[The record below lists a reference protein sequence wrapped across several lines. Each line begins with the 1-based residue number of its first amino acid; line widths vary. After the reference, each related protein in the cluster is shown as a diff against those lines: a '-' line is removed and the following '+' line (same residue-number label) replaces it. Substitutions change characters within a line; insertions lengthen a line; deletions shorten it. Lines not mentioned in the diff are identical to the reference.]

1 LLRNQLFTPLSSIER
16 WLLGGSGAWREL
28 SAKGVKVASPTLGE
42 RASFA
47 GRLGGEP
54 PTESVAVEADVTEE
68 MDWCR
73 GMLMERLE
81 RNP

>member
-1 LLRNQLFTPLSSIER
+1 M
-16 WLLGGSGAWREL
+16 
-28 SAKGVKVASPTLGE
+28 KVASPMLGE

-73 GMLMERLE
+73 GMLTERLE